1 MINGMLNT
9 IEILIHI
16 TLERKTKKIILID
29 NSDEEEG
36 NKKRNMRKRK
46 NVQTVDEMNEKSQVL
61 VPRTEPKENRKAK
74 VKVEIKTETKP
85 LKLPKKEKVKTRK
98 RKRKNEINIDEV
110 SKKPKKTE
118 EAIQKNFQ

>member
-36 NKKRNMRKRK
+36 NKKGNMRKRK

>member
-1 MINGMLNT
+1 MLNT

-118 EAIQKNFQ
+118 EAIQKIFQ

>member
-1 MINGMLNT
+1 MLNT

-110 SKKPKKTE
+110 SKKPKKTRRSDS
-118 EAIQKNFQ
+118 KKLSVTK

>member
-29 NSDEEEG
+29 NSDEEKG